1 MQMSTDT
8 EKQFET
14 DIAAWLTSPKG
25 GWTPSTDAGYRAG
38 NAAGRA
44 LDLGTLVSFVKA
56 TQPVAWQRLER
67 QGASDPEER
76 FYKAFENAVEAD
88 GLVAVLRHGFK
99 HRGIDFKVCYFAPE
113 TELNTADTERYAKN
127 VCHCIRQWHYSNANA
142 KSVDLLLAVNGIPL
156 VAIELKNQLR
166 GQSVDDGMLQ
176 WMGDRDPREPCFA
189 FHHRVLVFFAVD
201 HYHARMTTRL
211 ERDRTR
217 FLPFDQGSAGPGM
230 DGGQGNPPA
239 PDDATYVT
247 HYLWEEVW
255 QKDKLLDIFRKFV
268 DLQKRKGKKRQP
280 DGTEKTVTT
289 KQVIFP
295 RYHQLDV
302 VRKLVAD
309 VRAHGPGRNY
319 LVQHSA
325 GSGKSNSIA
334 WLAYRLG
341 SLHDA
346 QNKPVFSSV
355 VIVTDRNVLDAQRQ
369 ETVASFD
376 HTLGQ
381 VVNIDERKT
390 SKDLRDALNEG
401 KRIVVTTLQKFPV
414 IYEEIDKVRGRAYAV
429 IVDEAHSSQTGR
441 SAAKLREGLADLSE
455 ALAEMAEIE
464 GKTEE
469 ELLDAEG
476 LLARE
481 LAAHGRHRNLSFFA
495 FTATPKRETL
505 EQFGDAFPDGSF
517 HPFHTYSMRQAIEE
531 GFIRDV
537 LEHYTTYRTCYRI
550 AKNTEENPV
559 VPTSRALQ
567 LIRRFEALH
576 PYNIQ
581 QKSQIIVETFRD
593 ITAKA
598 IGGAG
603 KMMVVTSSRLAA
615 VRYFHEIKEYLRRMH
630 YDNIQILAAFSG
642 EVEDP
647 VTGQSW
653 SEPALN
659 TDRAGR
665 RIAESQTKA
674 LFHDEGNILVV
685 AEKYQTGFDEP
696 LLHTMIVDKK
706 LRGVKAVQTL
716 SRLNRTCPGKTDTF
730 VLDFVNSAEDIRDA
744 FQEYYQETS
753 LSEEVNV
760 DQIYRTQKELRAFKV
775 YGDGDVEKIADMYFG
790 DAGGG
795 EEAVPGRRGSR
806 GMEGAAA
813 LQARISS
820 ALLPAATAYSGLGQ
834 EERYQFRRTLRNFVK
849 WYGYVAQIVRTFDKA
864 LHREYVLCSYLLPLL
879 PEDPKAP
886 FVLGNRVKL
895 EYWKLEETWR
905 GSIALTP
912 QPTSLPP
919 ANPRKPGSGNDRE
932 NLLEEVIEMAN
943 ADYAGTFSE
952 GDRVMLDTLLGKLG
966 GNPRLRQSARH
977 DGERI
982 FRNNV
987 LPREF
992 ETTAMQ
998 AYRENREAYEA
1009 LFRDRNRWNAILA
1022 AVGAALYARLKGAD
1036 DGFEYDEAATPEDSG
1051 KKEGDGYSAV

>member
-1 MQMSTDT
+1 
-8 EKQFET
+8 
-14 DIAAWLTSPKG
+14 
-25 GWTPSTDAGYRAG
+25 
-38 NAAGRA
+38 
-44 LDLGTLVSFVKA
+44 
-56 TQPVAWQRLER
+56 
-67 QGASDPEER
+67 
-76 FYKAFENAVEAD
+76 
-88 GLVAVLRHGFK
+88 
-99 HRGIDFKVCYFAPE
+99 
-113 TELNTADTERYAKN
+113 
-127 VCHCIRQWHYSNANA
+127 
-142 KSVDLLLAVNGIPL
+142 
-156 VAIELKNQLR
+156 
-166 GQSVDDGMLQ
+166 
-176 WMGDRDPREPCFA
+176 
-189 FHHRVLVFFAVD
+189 
-201 HYHARMTTRL
+201 
-211 ERDRTR
+211 
-217 FLPFDQGSAGPGM
+217 
-230 DGGQGNPPA
+230 
-239 PDDATYVT
+239 
-247 HYLWEEVW
+247 
-255 QKDKLLDIFRKFV
+255 
-268 DLQKRKGKKRQP
+268 
-280 DGTEKTVTT
+280 
-289 KQVIFP
+289 
-295 RYHQLDV
+295 
-302 VRKLVAD
+302 
-309 VRAHGPGRNY
+309 
-319 LVQHSA
+319 
-325 GSGKSNSIA
+325 
-334 WLAYRLG
+334 
-341 SLHDA
+341 
-346 QNKPVFSSV
+346 
-355 VIVTDRNVLDAQRQ
+355 
-369 ETVASFD
+369 
-376 HTLGQ
+376 
-381 VVNIDERKT
+381 
-390 SKDLRDALNEG
+390 
-401 KRIVVTTLQKFPV
+401 
-414 IYEEIDKVRGRAYAV
+414 
-429 IVDEAHSSQTGR
+429 
-441 SAAKLREGLADLSE
+441 
-455 ALAEMAEIE
+455 
-464 GKTEE
+464 
-469 ELLDAEG
+469 
-476 LLARE
+476 
-481 LAAHGRHRNLSFFA
+481 
-495 FTATPKRETL
+495 
-505 EQFGDAFPDGSF
+505 
-517 HPFHTYSMRQAIEE
+517 
-531 GFIRDV
+531 
-537 LEHYTTYRTCYRI
+537 
-550 AKNTEENPV
+550 
-559 VPTSRALQ
+559 
-567 LIRRFEALH
+567 
-576 PYNIQ
+576 
-581 QKSQIIVETFRD
+581 
-593 ITAKA
+593 
-598 IGGAG
+598 
-603 KMMVVTSSRLAA
+603 MMVVTSSRLAA

-659 TDRAGR
+659 TNRAGR

-919 ANPRKPGSGNDRE
+919 AKPRKPGTGNDRE

-1036 DGFEYDEAATPEDSG
+1036 DGFEYDEAAAPEDSG